1 MSEDVEG
8 IVGRAEEG
16 GEAAG
21 SLEEG
26 IESG

>member
-1 MSEDVEG
+1 MGEDVEG

-21 SLEEG
+21 SLQEG
-26 IESG
+26 IEPG